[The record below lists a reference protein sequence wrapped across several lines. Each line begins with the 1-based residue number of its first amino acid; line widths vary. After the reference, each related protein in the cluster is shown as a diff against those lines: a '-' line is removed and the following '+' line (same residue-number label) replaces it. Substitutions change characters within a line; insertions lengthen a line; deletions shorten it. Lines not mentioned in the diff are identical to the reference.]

1 MPFQSEKQRRYL
13 WANEPEIAR
22 DWTDT
27 YGSRIQKN
35 EGGLTS
41 IRQGYFSGGDIIK
54 MGLKHIVTSQAK
66 KKAQEYGYL
75 PQSTQK
81 KGMGWLGKMLA
92 TMFLGPAAGLAW
104 DVGSGILSNR
114 KGSSFASNFNMP
126 GFSRSTTPQQQATQR
141 FMQNYNVGINP
152 QTGRMTSGPFAG
164 KNAPGS
170 SMFGSKTP
178 QEMAQKWM
186 SKYGKMDYKTEKM
199 MAKQKEIR
207 DLAAGNTNEP
217 PGQKTF
223 KPQVT
228 PKHSPHQHHH
238 GGGGGGQNG
247 TGGKGSSP
255 SDAAGTPFNRGGLAD
270 LWQR

>member
-41 IRQGYFSGGDIIK
+41 IRQPYFSGGEIIE
-54 MGLKHIVTSQAK
+54 MGLKQILASQTK

-75 PQSTQK
+75 PQPTQK

-104 DVGSGILSNR
+104 DIGSGIMSNR
-114 KGSSFASNFNMP
+114 GMSFGSNFNMP
-126 GFSRSTTPQQQATQR
+126 GSTRQTTPQQRATQQ

-178 QEMAQKWM
+178 KEMAQKWVD
-186 SKYGKMDYKTEKM
+186 KYGD
-199 MAKQKEIR
+199 KQYTTKKQQQKQQEIINIATMNDGPAGTTPKAPRGPVGPPPGGGPHGNGGNQGNQSSRGGAPSHSTR
-207 DLAAGNTNEP
+207 DLMAY
-217 PGQKTF
+217 
-223 KPQVT
+223 
-228 PKHSPHQHHH
+228 
-238 GGGGGGQNG
+238 
-247 TGGKGSSP
+247 
-255 SDAAGTPFNRGGLAD
+255 GGLAD

>member
-22 DWTDT
+22 DWTNT

-54 MGLKHIVTSQAK
+54 MGLKQIAMSQAK

-75 PQSTQK
+75 PQPTQK

-104 DVGSGILSNR
+104 DIGSGIMSN
-114 KGSSFASNFNMP
+114 KGMSFGSNFNMP
-126 GFSRSTTPQQQATQR
+126 GSRRQTTPQQQATQR

-178 QEMAQKWM
+178 QEMAQNWM
-186 SKYGKMDYKTEKM
+186 KKHGSRDYQTEKQ

-207 DLAAGNTNEP
+207 DIAAGNINLP
-217 PGQKTF
+217 PSERTITGSGQGDQGNQGKSDAG
-223 KPQVT
+223 
-228 PKHSPHQHHH
+228 HAAAGGSGMH
-238 GGGGGGQNG
+238 GGRHY
-247 TGGKGSSP
+247 
-255 SDAAGTPFNRGGLAD
+255 NRGGLAD

>member
-41 IRQGYFSGGDIIK
+41 IRQPYFSGGEIIE
-54 MGLKHIVTSQAK
+54 MGLKQILASQTK

-75 PQSTQK
+75 PQPTQK

-104 DVGSGILSNR
+104 DIGSGIMSNR
-114 KGSSFASNFNMP
+114 GMSFGSNFNMP
-126 GFSRSTTPQQQATQR
+126 GSTRQTTPQQRATQQ

-164 KNAPGS
+164 KNAPGT

-178 QEMAQKWM
+178 KEMAQKWVD
-186 SKYGKMDYKTEKM
+186 KYGD
-199 MAKQKEIR
+199 KQYTTKKQQQKQQQIKNI
-207 DLAAGNTNEP
+207 ATMNQGP
-217 PGQKTF
+217 P
-223 KPQVT
+223 
-228 PKHSPHQHHH
+228 
-238 GGGGGGQNG
+238 GGGGNGGGGNG
-247 TGGKGSSP
+247 GGGKGESP
-255 SDAAGTPFNRGGLAD
+255 SDAPGTPFNRGGLAG

>member
-35 EGGLTS
+35 NGGLTS
-41 IRQGYFSGGDIIK
+41 IRQPYFSGGEIIE
-54 MGLKHIVTSQAK
+54 MGLKQILASQAK

-75 PQSTQK
+75 PHNTQK
-81 KGMGWLGKMLA
+81 KGKGWLGKMLA

-104 DVGSGILSNR
+104 DIGSGIMSNR
-114 KGSSFASNFNMP
+114 GMSFGSNFNMP
-126 GFSRSTTPQQQATQR
+126 GSTRQTTPQQRATQQ

-164 KNAPGS
+164 KNAPGT

-178 QEMAQKWM
+178 KEMAQKWVD
-186 SKYGKMDYKTEKM
+186 KYGD
-199 MAKQKEIR
+199 KQYTTKKQQQKQQEIINI
-207 DLAAGNTNEP
+207 ATMNQGP
-217 PGQKTF
+217 P
-223 KPQVT
+223 
-228 PKHSPHQHHH
+228 
-238 GGGGGGQNG
+238 GGGGNGGGGNG
-247 TGGKGSSP
+247 GGGKGESP
-255 SDAAGTPFNRGGLAD
+255 SDAPGTPFNRGGLAG